1 MPDEFSELT
10 RELNRIA
17 SKITVRKGTPLF
29 RSGDPVAGAYL
40 VRSGAIRMTLPTPHV
55 LYPPK
60 ILGPGEIAGLPGTL
74 TGTYSLSADVI
85 EDAELGF
92 IPTPRVTHVLEVS
105 PRLCIIAMRLISQ
118 EIARTRNCLKDAPVL
133 KDTDDAADEAEGAPP
148 D

>member
-1 MPDEFSELT
+1 MQEETVELT
-10 RELNRIA
+10 RELDRVA
-17 SKITVRKGTPLF
+17 SRITVRKGTPLF

-40 VRSGAIRMTLPTPHV
+40 VRTGAIRMTLPTERAFFPA
-55 LYPPK
+55 K

-92 IPTPRVTHVLEVS
+92 IPTPRVTQMLEVS

-118 EIARTRNCLKDAPVL
+118 EIARTRSCLRNVPLVSDPEDAP
-133 KDTDDAADEAEGAPP
+133 PS
-148 D
+148 

>member
-1 MPDEFSELT
+1 
-10 RELNRIA
+10 
-17 SKITVRKGTPLF
+17 
-29 RSGDPVAGAYL
+29 
-40 VRSGAIRMTLPTPHV
+40 MTLPTPHV
-55 LYPPK
+55 LYRPK

-74 TGTYSLSADVI
+74 TGTYSLSADVV

-118 EIARTRNCLKDAPVL
+118 EIARTRNCLKDAPML
-133 KDTDDAADEAEGAPP
+133 KDADDAPHEAEGAPP